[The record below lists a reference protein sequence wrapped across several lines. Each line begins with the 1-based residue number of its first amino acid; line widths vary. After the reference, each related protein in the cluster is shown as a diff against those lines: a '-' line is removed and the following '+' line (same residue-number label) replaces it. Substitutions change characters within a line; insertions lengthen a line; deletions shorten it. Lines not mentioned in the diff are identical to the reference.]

1 MLASV
6 LRPFQAD
13 APLAEPEELPSWAQ
27 PVSSS
32 LPNLSV
38 FEAALFVVLMSLL
51 IAVRQFGLSHEMKKE
66 AVLNMGA

>member
-13 APLAEPEELPSWAQ
+13 APLEPEELPSWAQ